1 MICRHIPMRSGRRS
15 SFREL
20 VAYITHAKDKA
31 VRIGE
36 VRVTNC
42 HQQEAQDAVL
52 EVLATQLQNQRDDL
66 NIEYGRLE
74 LEQATYAEPRR
85 IDDEARQKLG
95 MVDPRP
101 QDIRLLR

>member
-1 MICRHIPMRSGRRS
+1 MKVLGALCLLTL
-15 SFREL
+15 L
-20 VAYITHAKDKA
+20 VA
-31 VRIGE
+31 
-36 VRVTNC
+36 
-42 HQQEAQDAVL
+42 
-52 EVLATQLQNQRDDL
+52 VLASALGVVWTRHESRVLFVNLTGLQNQRDEL
-66 NIEYGRLE
+66 NIEYGKLE

>member
-1 MICRHIPMRSGRRS
+1 MKAMGVLILVTLLIVTLASAIGVVWTRHESRAL
-15 SFREL
+15 FVNL
-20 VAYITHAKDKA
+20 T
-31 VRIGE
+31 
-36 VRVTNC
+36 T
-42 HQQEAQDAVL
+42 
-52 EVLATQLQNQRDDL
+52 LQNQRDDL
-66 NIEYGRLE
+66 NIEYGKLE

>member
-1 MICRHIPMRSGRRS
+1 MKAISAL
-15 SFREL
+15 FAFAVL
-20 VAYITHAKDKA
+20 VAVLVSALGVVWTRH
-31 VRIGE
+31 E
-36 VRVTNC
+36 SRVLFVNLT
-42 HQQEAQDAVL
+42 AR
-52 EVLATQLQNQRDDL
+52 QNQRDEL
-66 NIEYGRLE
+66 NIEYGKLE

>member
-1 MICRHIPMRSGRRS
+1 MKAISTLVCAILLLAAVASALGVVWTRHES
-15 SFREL
+15 
-20 VAYITHAKDKA
+20 
-31 VRIGE
+31 
-36 VRVTNC
+36 RVLFVQLT
-42 HQQEAQDAVL
+42 A
-52 EVLATQLQNQRDDL
+52 LQNQRDAS